1 MALFGKKN
9 ANYISAKETKRIS
22 KENRKITNEIE
33 KKRNRKNIPESEYIT
48 TMKNPENVVEFDNVH
63 TYFFTD
69 IGTVKAVDGVSFEIP
84 QGKTVGVVGESGC
97 GKSVTSLSLMQL
109 VQRPQGQT
117 VEGEIRF
124 NTGDKVYNIVNTPT
138 SEMQKLRGNELSMIF
153 QEPMT
158 ALNPTLTIGTQLMEP
173 IMLHQNCGKKE
184 AWTRAVDVL
193 KRVGI
198 AAPEKRMKEYP
209 HQLSGGMRQRVM
221 IAMAVSCEPRLL
233 IADEPTTA
241 LDVTIQAQI
250 LELMCELR
258 EKMGTAIML
267 ITHDMGV
274 VAETADDVLVL
285 YAGKAVE
292 YGSIED
298 IFERPKHPY
307 TQGLLNSIP
316 RLDEDV
322 ELLNTIEGT
331 VPAPDAMPA
340 GCRFAPRC
348 PYGKD
353 RCMKEK
359 PGVYHAGNSLVSC
372 FRYEG
377 EK

>member
-1 MALFGKKN
+1 MASLLSVENLQVQFQTKKGIN
-9 ANYISAKETKRIS
+9 T
-22 KENRKITNEIE
+22 
-33 KKRNRKNIPESEYIT
+33 
-48 TMKNPENVVEFDNVH
+48 
-63 TYFFTD
+63 
-69 IGTVKAVDGVSFEIP
+69 AVDGVSFSVEKGRIL
-84 QGKTVGVVGESGC
+84 GIVGESGC
-97 GKSVTSLSLMQL
+97 GKSVTSMSILQLLSSNACISGGSIKLDGKEL
-109 VQRPQGQT
+109 VGLP
-117 VEGEIRF
+117 E
-124 NTGDKVYNIVNTPT
+124 K
-138 SEMQKLRGNELSMIF
+138 EMCKIRGNDIAMIF
-153 QEPMT
+153 QDPMT
-158 ALNPTLTIGTQLMEP
+158 ALNPTLTIGNQLMEP

-184 AWTRAVDVL
+184 AWVRAVDVL

-298 IFERPKHPY
+298 IFEKPKHPY

-322 ELLNTIEGT
+322 EMLNTIEGT
-331 VPAPDAMPA
+331 VPAPGAMPA

-348 PYGKD
+348 PYGKE

-359 PGVYHAGNSLVSC
+359 PGVYHVENSLVSC